1 MPNHVKLVVDQ
12 LSELGKLSDT
22 QRVLRDLE
30 NIEKAVLYT
39 RKIVLRRINA
49 PKRKK
54 PMTLI
59 ASVDSEAAYR
69 KADQELEAQEKEDCY
84 VSGCE
89 CEGNYHNQPEG
100 K

>member
-30 NIEKAVLYT
+30 NIEKAVVYT

-49 PKRKK
+49 PKRKAK
-54 PMTLI
+54 PMIVI
-59 ASVDSEAAYR
+59 ASVNSDEAYR
-69 KADQELEAQEKEDCY
+69 KADEALEREENEQA
-84 VSGCE
+84 
-89 CEGNYHNQPEG
+89 
-100 K
+100 